1 MRIESD
7 HNPKLQRWL
16 AAEAEASTPE
26 MGAEAA
32 EAALVV
38 LFEALPR
45 LRPAPG
51 FAERVRLR
59 VWRSTAAAPPRRR
72 RDFFAAAPV
81 RWLVAACLLLAGAL
95 LWTLP
100 PVLREL
106 LAETGW
112 SGVVR
117 LPFEAV
123 LRLADGLRSSLA
135 AWEGLTRV
143 GRVLAELV
151 TQPPV
156 AAALLAALAVTALAF
171 RLLHDLISSNR
182 SWSYVEP

>member
-1 MRIESD
+1 MRTEDD
-7 HNPKLQRWL
+7 HNPKFKRWL
-16 AAEAEASTPE
+16 AAEAAASTPE
-26 MGAEAA
+26 VGAEAA
-32 EAALVV
+32 EAALTV

-59 VWRSTAAAPPRRR
+59 VRRATAAAPSRRR
-72 RDFFAAAPV
+72 RDLFAAAPV

-95 LWTLP
+95 LWTVP

-112 SGVVR
+112 SGVVQ
-117 LPFEAV
+117 LPFEAL
-123 LRLADGLRSSLA
+123 LRLADGLRGSLA
-135 AWEGLTRV
+135 AWESLTHV

-151 TQPPV
+151 AQPPV
-156 AAALLAALAVTALAF
+156 AAGLLAALAVTALAF